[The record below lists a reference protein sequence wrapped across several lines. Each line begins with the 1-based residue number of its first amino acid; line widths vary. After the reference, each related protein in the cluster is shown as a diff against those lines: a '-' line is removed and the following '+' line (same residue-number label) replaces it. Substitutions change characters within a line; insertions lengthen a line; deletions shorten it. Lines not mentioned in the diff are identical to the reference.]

1 MDSISIY
8 QQTILEHSKNPKNF
22 KILNPCSH
30 SSNASNPLCGDKV
43 EIYININ
50 NSISD
55 EITFQGAGCAIS
67 IASASILTEV
77 LNKKS
82 VNEALNI
89 VNNFIN
95 MVENK
100 KFNFDLMDIEK
111 KKLLMTFSEIKKF
124 PTRSKC
130 ATMSWSAFNRAV
142 GGDNYVSEKKI

>member
-8 QQTILEHSKNPKNF
+8 QKIILEHSKNPKNF

-30 SSNASNPLCGDKV
+30 SSNANNPLCGDKV
-43 EIYININ
+43 AIYTNIK
-50 NSISD
+50 NSISS

-89 VNNFIN
+89 VNNFIY

-100 KFNFDLMDIEK
+100 KFNFDLMDVEE

-130 ATMSWSAFNRAV
+130 ATMCWSTFSRAV
-142 GGDNYVSEKKI
+142 SGEDYISEKKI

>member
-8 QQTILEHSKNPKNF
+8 QKIILEHSKNPKNF

-43 EIYININ
+43 EIYTNIK
-50 NSISD
+50 NSISN

-95 MVENK
+95 MIENK

-111 KKLLMTFSEIKKF
+111 KKTFNDF
-124 PTRSKC
+124 
-130 ATMSWSAFNRAV
+130 F
-142 GGDNYVSEKKI
+142 